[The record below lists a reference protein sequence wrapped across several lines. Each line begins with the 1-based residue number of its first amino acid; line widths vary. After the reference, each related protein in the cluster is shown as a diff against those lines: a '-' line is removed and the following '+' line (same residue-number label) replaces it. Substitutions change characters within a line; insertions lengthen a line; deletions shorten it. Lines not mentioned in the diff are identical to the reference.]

1 MNSQLKNELA
11 KVCELIDTVIREDQ
25 FPESIEPE
33 SLKMAVKSYPS
44 RGGKRLRPALLL
56 WSCGAVGGNPE
67 DALHAAAA
75 VEVYHNWTLV
85 HDDIIDCDEFRRGV
99 PTSHVELRDYAKNKF
114 ALETE
119 AAVKYGTD
127 FAILA
132 GDVQQSWAMDLLLR
146 SAGKSVSVET
156 AYALAVRMQTFLNRG
171 LISGEALDVE
181 FEYRSELPSRNEAA
195 HMIDGKTGILLA
207 YSAASGA
214 MIGLNTAD
222 HKHPMVEAVADYARL
237 VGYAFQL
244 CDDLLGV
251 YGNEKSFGKPLCSD
265 FREGKPTILAM
276 EAFARL
282 DGSGREKLLSLRGK
296 TPSPDD
302 VEMVRSLL
310 DSCGAR
316 QAVTEEAN
324 AVSMEA
330 MKKLHTLPKNHYRDL
345 LEDLAVYL
353 LGRNV

>member
-1 MNSQLKNELA
+1 MNFQLKDELA
-11 KVCELIDTVIREDQ
+11 KVSSQIDRLIREDQ
-25 FPESIEPE
+25 FPEAIEPE
-33 SLKMAVKSYPS
+33 SLKNAVKSYPS

-99 PTSHVELRDYAKNKF
+99 PTSHVELGDYARNKF
-114 ALETE
+114 ALD
-119 AAVKYGTD
+119 AAGASKFGTD

-132 GDVQQSWAMDLLLR
+132 GDVQQAWAMDLLLR
-146 SAGKSVSVET
+146 SAGKSVSLKT

-181 FEYRSELPSRNEAA
+181 FEYRTELPSRSEAA
-195 HMIDGKTGILLA
+195 HMIDGKTGILLS

-214 MIGLNTAD
+214 MIGLNTPD
-222 HKHPMVEAVADYARL
+222 HKHPYAEALGSYARL
-237 VGYAFQL
+237 IGYAFQL
-244 CDDLLGV
+244 CDDLLGI

-282 DGSGREKLLSLRGK
+282 DDAGREKLRSLRGK
-296 TPSPDD
+296 APLEED
-302 VEMVRSLL
+302 VKMVRELL

-316 QAVTEEAN
+316 QAVSEEAN
-324 AVSMEA
+324 MVSVEA
-330 MKKLHTLPKNHYRDL
+330 MKKLHTLPKNKYRDL
-345 LEDLAVYL
+345 LEELAVYL
-353 LGRNV
+353 LSRNV

>member
-11 KVCELIDTVIREDQ
+11 KVCEQIDTIIREDQ
-25 FPESIEPE
+25 FPEAIEPE

-56 WSCGAVGGNPE
+56 WSCGAVGGNPD

-114 ALETE
+114 ALDTD

-146 SAGKSVSVET
+146 SAGKSVSLET

-181 FEYRSELPSRNEAA
+181 FEYRPEQPARSEAA
-195 HMIDGKTGILLA
+195 HMIDGKTGILLS

-222 HKHPMVEAVADYARL
+222 HKHPYVEALGDYARS
-237 VGYAFQL
+237 VGFAFQL

-251 YGNEKSFGKPLCSD
+251 YGNEKAFGKPLCSD

-276 EAFARL
+276 EAFTRL
-282 DGSGREKLLSLRGK
+282 DDAGREKLRSLRGK
-296 TPSPDD
+296 APSADD
-302 VEMVRSLL
+302 VTMVRELL

-316 QAVTEEAN
+316 QAVSEEAN

-330 MKKLHTLPKNHYRDL
+330 MKKLHTLPKNKYRDL
-345 LEDLAVYL
+345 LEELAVYL
-353 LGRNV
+353 LSRNV

>member
-1 MNSQLKNELA
+1 MKIELKSELA
-11 KVCELIDTVIREDQ
+11 KVCSQIDRVIRDDQ
-25 FPESIEPE
+25 FPEAIEPE
-33 SLKMAVKSYPS
+33 ALKEAVKSYPS

-56 WSCGAVGGNPE
+56 WSCGAVGGNPD

-99 PTSHVELRDYAKNKF
+99 PTSHVVLRDYAKNKF
-114 ALETE
+114 ALESG
-119 AAVKYGTD
+119 AAAKYGTD

-146 SAGKSVSVET
+146 SAGKCVSIET

-181 FEYRSELPSRNEAA
+181 FEYRPEQPSRSEAA
-195 HMIDGKTGILLA
+195 HMIDGKTGILLS

-214 MIGLNTAD
+214 MIGLNTPD
-222 HKHPMVEAVADYARL
+222 HKHPYVEALGDYARL
-237 VGYAFQL
+237 IGYAFQL

-282 DGSGREKLLSLRGK
+282 DDAGREKLRSLRGK
-296 TPSPDD
+296 APSADD
-302 VEMVRSLL
+302 VEMVRNLL

-316 QAVTEEAN
+316 QAVSDEAN
-324 AVSMEA
+324 AVSVEA
-330 MKKLHTLPKNHYRDL
+330 MKKLHTLPKNKYRDL
-345 LEDLAVYL
+345 LEELAVYL
-353 LGRNV
+353 LARNV